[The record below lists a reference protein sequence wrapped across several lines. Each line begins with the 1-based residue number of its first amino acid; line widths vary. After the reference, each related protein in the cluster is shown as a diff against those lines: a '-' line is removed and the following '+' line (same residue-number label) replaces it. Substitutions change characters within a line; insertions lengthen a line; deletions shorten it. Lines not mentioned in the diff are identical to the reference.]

1 MEGELRCEL
10 GTTFTLEPRSADEA
24 VRLAQYEL
32 PTLGHP
38 FKCLRT
44 NKTLQRFDLPT
55 LPGDTPN
62 HNITSFNGKLG
73 FVSSLKSDG
82 NDFYKDWFQLTLELI
97 EEARNLSEHKFKGI
111 DPLVLPSIEL
121 SWQEAFRKVD
131 QLRKQLEPPIQPVVD
146 IAKNAWPTLQY
157 LLKSPRR
164 VLKRERELVGLE
176 RLSEIDE
183 GCIRWMVRQSGRTL
197 AERAGS
203 TQKLLGVV
211 RKDDFD
217 TIENRVVNDLTLKI
231 DRQSRDYSNRYKSFN
246 NSERFVMVKSFGAK
260 VASERKGSSL
270 IKASSLQ
277 VVPKPNF
284 VLQFD
289 PLYSRAWHWYIKL
302 IRQEEQLQLASKWRS
317 KLWREFVFIFLNNI
331 FCKSK
336 KFIHKPSDK
345 FSLRQFQVV
354 GSSISNA
361 VSPLFWDKES
371 KIIAQVLPADYPR
384 SLDRS
389 LGPKFGSVFG
399 MTGASL
405 ALVFWKL
412 GNSKPLLIKY
422 IITESK
428 KYEHQTPMEDHHTYA
443 ESVVKSLK
451 KDFAFEVCVVSPSS
465 DLDKNPTQVSGSGL
479 PVFAVPS
486 KNEDWG
492 DDSFTTLGKL
502 LAPEFL

>member
-1 MEGELRCEL
+1 VEDELRYEL
-10 GTTFTLEPRSADEA
+10 GATLTLEPSSVDKD

-32 PTLGHP
+32 PVLGHP
-38 FKCLRT
+38 YKCLQT
-44 NKTLQRFDLPT
+44 NKILQRFDLPT
-55 LPGDTPN
+55 FAKDTFN
-62 HNITSFNGKLG
+62 HNITSSIGKLG
-73 FVSSLKSDG
+73 RVSLLKGDG
-82 NDFYKDWFQLTLELI
+82 KDFYKDWFQLSLELV
-97 EEARNLSEHKFKGI
+97 EEARNLSELKFKGI

-121 SWQEAFRKVD
+121 PWQEAFRKVE

-146 IAKNAWPTLQY
+146 IAKNAWPTLQN

-203 TQKLLGVV
+203 RQKLLGVV

-217 TIENRVVNDLTLKI
+217 TIENRVVNDLALKI

-246 NSERFVMVKSFGAK
+246 DSDRYVMVKSFGK
-260 VASERKGSSL
+260 VVSSERKASSL
-270 IKASSLQ
+270 NKASSLQ

-289 PLYSRAWHWYIKL
+289 PLYSKAWHWYLKL
-302 IRQEEQLQLASKWRS
+302 IRQEEQLQLAGKWRS
-317 KLWREFVFIFLNNI
+317 RLWRDFVFIFLNNI

-336 KFIHKPSDK
+336 KFSHKSSDK

-361 VSPLFWDKES
+361 VSPLFWDKEN

-428 KYEHQTPMEDHHTYA
+428 KHEHQTLMENHHNYA

-451 KDFAFEVCVVSPSS
+451 KDFVFEVCVLSPCS
-465 DLDKNPTQVSGSGL
+465 DIDKNPNHVTGTDL

-486 KNEDWG
+486 KNEDWTK
-492 DDSFTTLGKL
+492 DSFITLGRL
-502 LAPEFL
+502 LAPQFL

>member
-1 MEGELRCEL
+1 MEGELRYEL
-10 GTTFTLEPRSADEA
+10 GTTLALEPRSVDEA

-32 PTLGHP
+32 PSIGHP
-38 FKCLRT
+38 FKCLQA
-44 NKTLQRFDLPT
+44 NKILQRFDLPT
-55 LPGDTPN
+55 LAEDTSS
-62 HNITSFNGKLG
+62 HNIISSIGKLG
-73 FVSSLKSDG
+73 HISLLESDG
-82 NDFYKDWFQLTLELI
+82 NNFYSDWFQLTLELI
-97 EEARNLSEHKFKGI
+97 EEARNLSKIKFKGI

-121 SWQEAFRKVD
+121 SWQEAFRKVE

-146 IAKNAWPTLQY
+146 IAKNAWPTLQN
-157 LLKSPRR
+157 LLTSPRR

-203 TQKLLGVV
+203 SQKLLGVV

-217 TIENRVVNDLTLKI
+217 TIENRVVNDLALKI

-246 NSERFVMVKSFGAK
+246 DSDRYVMVKSFGK
-260 VASERKGSSL
+260 VVSSERKVSSL
-270 IKASSLQ
+270 NKASSLQ

-289 PLYSRAWHWYIKL
+289 PLYSKAWHWYLKL

-317 KLWREFVFIFLNNI
+317 RLWRDFVFIFLNNI

-345 FSLRQFQVV
+345 FSLRQFQVF
-354 GSSISNA
+354 GSSISNS
-361 VSPLFWDKES
+361 VSPLFWDKEN

-428 KYEHQTPMEDHHTYA
+428 KYEHQTPMEDHHNYA

-451 KDFAFEVCVVSPSS
+451 KDFAFEACVLFASS
-465 DLDKNPTQVSGSGL
+465 DLDKNPRQVSGSDL

-486 KNEDWG
+486 KNEDWS
-492 DDSFTTLGKL
+492 DDSFITLGKF

>member
-32 PTLGHP
+32 PSLGHS
-38 FKCLRT
+38 FKCLQT

-55 LPGDTPN
+55 LDGDTSN

-73 FVSSLKSDG
+73 FVSLLKSDG

-97 EEARNLSEHKFKGI
+97 EEARNLSGIKFKGI

-146 IAKNAWPTLQY
+146 IAKNAWPTLQH

-331 FCKSK
+331 
-336 KFIHKPSDK
+336 
-345 FSLRQFQVV
+345 
-354 GSSISNA
+354 
-361 VSPLFWDKES
+361 
-371 KIIAQVLPADYPR
+371 
-384 SLDRS
+384 
-389 LGPKFGSVFG
+389 
-399 MTGASL
+399 
-405 ALVFWKL
+405 
-412 GNSKPLLIKY
+412 
-422 IITESK
+422 
-428 KYEHQTPMEDHHTYA
+428 
-443 ESVVKSLK
+443 
-451 KDFAFEVCVVSPSS
+451 
-465 DLDKNPTQVSGSGL
+465 
-479 PVFAVPS
+479 
-486 KNEDWG
+486 
-492 DDSFTTLGKL
+492 
-502 LAPEFL
+502 

>member
-1 MEGELRCEL
+1 MEGELRFEL
-10 GTTFTLEPRSADEA
+10 GTTLTLEPRSADEA

-38 FKCLRT
+38 FKCLQT
-44 NKTLQRFDLPT
+44 NKILQRFDLPT
-55 LPGDTPN
+55 LAGDASN

-73 FVSSLKSDG
+73 FVSLLKSDG

-97 EEARNLSEHKFKGI
+97 EKARNLSEYKFKGI

-121 SWQEAFRKVD
+121 SWHEAFRKVE

-146 IAKNAWPTLQY
+146 IAKNAWPTLQN

-217 TIENRVVNDLTLKI
+217 TIENRVVNDLALKI
-231 DRQSRDYSNRYKSFN
+231 DRQSRDYSSRYKSFN
-246 NSERFVMVKSFGAK
+246 DSDRYVMVKSFGK
-260 VASERKGSSL
+260 VVSSERKVSFL
-270 IKASSLQ
+270 NKASSLQ

-289 PLYSRAWHWYIKL
+289 PLYSKAWNWYLKL

-317 KLWREFVFIFLNNI
+317 KLWREFLFVFLNNI

-336 KFIHKPSDK
+336 KFIHKSSDK

-354 GSSISNA
+354 GSSISNP
-361 VSPLFWDKES
+361 VSPLFWDKEN
-371 KIIAQVLPADYPR
+371 KIIAQVLTADYPR

-389 LGPKFGSVFG
+389 LGPEFGSVFG

-412 GNSKPLLIKY
+412 GNSKPLFIKY

-428 KYEHQTPMEDHHTYA
+428 KYEHQTLMEDYHAYA
-443 ESVVKSLK
+443 ESVVKLLK
-451 KDFAFEVCVVSPSS
+451 KDFAFEVCALSPSS
-465 DLDKNPTQVSGSGL
+465 DTGKYPKQVSGTSL

-492 DDSFTTLGKL
+492 DDCFITLGKL